1 MRDRNNL
8 SGVPFGNEEA
18 ATETPFF
25 QSADMM
31 DTKVGT
37 VKKDDPADIAK
48 DGFEA
53 MMKGGVIY
61 GLKNKAGTLQNLPRQ
76 ERRLHQSRDE
86 TLTVALLREI

>member
-8 SGVPFGNEEA
+8 FGVPFGNEEA

-25 QSADMM
+25 QRADMM

-37 VKKDDPADIAK
+37 MKKDDPADIAK
-48 DGFEA
+48 DGFE
-53 MMKGGVIY
+53 GWVIC

-86 TLTVALLREI
+86 TLTVALIYEV

>member
-8 SGVPFGNEEA
+8 FGVPFGNEEA

-25 QSADMM
+25 QRADMM

-53 MMKGGVIY
+53 MMKGA
-61 GLKNKAGTLQNLPRQ
+61 LSAAQ
-76 ERRLHQSRDE
+76 EQGRNSTKPSATRKTAASKSR
-86 TLTVALLREI
+86 